1 MPWRIADRWLS
12 PAPDPQRVRWLHDW
26 RFAHRGLHGGGL
38 HGASRVENSPSA
50 FAAAINAGL
59 AIECDVRKSRDG
71 RAIVFHDENLNRL
84 TEREGRLADLSV
96 AEISAILLRGSTD
109 CIPTMRD
116 LLAQVAGQVPLLIE
130 MKTDPARSV
139 AALCLAARR
148 ELEGYQGHIAVMSF
162 DPRVGE
168 WFRRLAP
175 EVLRGL
181 VITEANARTMTARTA
196 RHRAL
201 WQARPHFLAYDV
213 RDLPSSFAAAQ
224 RARGLPVLA
233 WTVNTVAHLE
243 KATAHADAPII
254 EGIIES
260 AALA

>member
-1 MPWRIADRWLS
+1 MS
-12 PAPDPQRVRWLHDW
+12 S
-26 RFAHRGLHGGGL
+26 GGG
-38 HGASRVENSPSA
+38 RVENSPAA
-50 FAAAINAGL
+50 FAAAIEAGL
-59 AIECDVRKSRDG
+59 GIECDVRKSRDG
-71 RAIVFHDENLNRL
+71 RAIVFHDEQLDRM

-96 AEISAILLRGSTD
+96 AEIAAIPLRGSTD

-116 LLAQVAGQVPLLIE
+116 LLAQVAGRVPLLIE
-130 MKTDPARSV
+130 VKTDPARSV
-139 AALCLAARR
+139 AALCLAVRR
-148 ELEGYQGHIAVMSF
+148 ELEGYQGRIAVMSF

-181 VITEANARTMTARTA
+181 VITEANARTMIGRTD

-224 RARGLPVLA
+224 RARGVPVLA
-233 WTVNTVAHLE
+233 WTVNSAALLE
-243 KATAHADAPII
+243 KATAHADASIV
-254 EGIIES
+254 EGLFEGE
-260 AALA
+260 ALA